1 MLYTRKGDGGT
12 TKLYNSEKGVRASKS
27 SLIFDTL
34 GTVDELNSSIGFC
47 KALSI
52 QKDHY
57 IDFSSKK
64 ESFATTLE
72 NIQQIL
78 FSLQAE
84 LGGADV
90 KVKED
95 HTIYLEEIVGACENN
110 FPPITT
116 FIVPGG
122 SPSGAYLDVSRTIAR
137 RAERLIVKVKEEDDH
152 KVGEDALKFI
162 NRLSSA
168 LYALA
173 RLSNHL
179 DGFKENN
186 PKYE

>member
-1 MLYTRKGDGGT
+1 MLYTRKGDSGT
-12 TKLYNSEKGVRASKS
+12 TKLFNSEKGVRASKS
-27 SLIFDTL
+27 SMIFDAL
-34 GTVDELNSSIGFC
+34 GTVDELNCSLGFC

-52 QKDHY
+52 QKHHY
-57 IDFSSKK
+57 IDLGENKK
-64 ESFATTLE
+64 SFASILE
-72 NIQQIL
+72 QIQQIL

-90 KVKED
+90 KVKHE
-95 HTIYLEEIVGACENN
+95 HTIFLEELVEASEKS

-122 SPSGAYLDVSRTIAR
+122 GEAGAYLDVARTIAR
-137 RAERLIVKVKEEDDH
+137 RAERLIVRVKEEDDH

-186 PKYE
+186 PDYK